1 MQPSKT
7 SFKGWSKCIL
17 LTFDKLVAALIT
29 PSQVCVPT
37 DRVQVDPP
45 IFVPVHILM
54 DYFFYTAVFQALL
67 RQM

>member
-1 MQPSKT
+1 
-7 SFKGWSKCIL
+7 
-17 LTFDKLVAALIT
+17 VAALIT

-45 IFVPVHILM
+45 IFVQVHILM